1 MFLILKIFYRIM
13 IFNLKLLIF
22 YLSMYKLYPLKQ

>member
-1 MFLILKIFYRIM
+1 M

>member
-1 MFLILKIFYRIM
+1 M

-22 YLSMYKLYPLKQ
+22 YLSMYKLYTLKQ